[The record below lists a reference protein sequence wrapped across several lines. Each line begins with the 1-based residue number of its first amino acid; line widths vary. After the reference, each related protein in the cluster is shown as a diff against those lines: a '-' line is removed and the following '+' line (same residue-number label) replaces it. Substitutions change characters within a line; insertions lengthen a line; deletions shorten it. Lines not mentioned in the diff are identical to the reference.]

1 MTLHTWEFYF
11 IKIRKRKLLSTKVN
25 SKKFPDKKLNHKTEN
40 HYLRR
45 FAGQLNWLA
54 SQTRPDLAYDAFIL
68 STCLN
73 KATYAQTP
81 ANRVFRSQFKYQIV
95 HLLKKSSDYNF
106 KHDMLSD
113 FCFKFEFDFQQSFKK
128 VSILISIEFYDKN
141 LMSIMITISLM
152 SVNRKSITITIIKN
166 LFDSNQ
172 LIEKT

>member
-1 MTLHTWEFYF
+1 M
-11 IKIRKRKLLSTKVN
+11 
-25 SKKFPDKKLNHKTEN
+25 
-40 HYLRR
+40 
-45 FAGQLNWLA
+45 
-54 SQTRPDLAYDAFIL
+54 
-68 STCLN
+68 
-73 KATYAQTP
+73 
-81 ANRVFRSQFKYQIV
+81 VFQSQFKYQIV

-172 LIEKT
+172 LIEKNLKNCQKNQKFGNNTLFVS